1 MSASAPPNVRPGRLV
16 IGLQPVREAVRR
28 HGTALTR
35 VIVQSGDQP
44 RLEALARY
52 ATDQGLKV
60 ERVGRPILDRMSQ
73 GGMHQGALTFAPE
86 LELTPIASLLGE
98 SSLLGV
104 ALDGVQDPQ
113 NFGAVVRSAVALGG
127 AAVIWGEH
135 ASAPLTPATF
145 RASAGAVEHATL
157 CRVASLHGALGEA
170 VTAGVQVVGL
180 DARAPT
186 SLSSLDLTGPT
197 LLVIGN
203 EHEGMKRAVRR
214 ACTAVA
220 HLVPPGPVESL
231 NASVAAAV
239 SLYEAR
245 VQRLRSST

>member
-1 MSASAPPNVRPGRLV
+1 MTGDEPPNTRAGRLV

-44 RLEALARY
+44 RLEALGAIR
-52 ATDQGLKV
+52 ADQGLKV

-73 GGMHQGALTFAPE
+73 GRTHQGAITFAPE

-98 SSLLGV
+98 STLLGV
-104 ALDGVQDPQ
+104 ALDGIQDPQ

-157 CRVASLHGALGEA
+157 CRVASLHGALA
-170 VTAGVQVVGL
+170 KPS
-180 DARAPT
+180 R
-186 SLSSLDLTGPT
+186 
-197 LLVIGN
+197 
-203 EHEGMKRAVRR
+203 
-214 ACTAVA
+214 
-220 HLVPPGPVESL
+220 PVF
-231 NASVAAAV
+231 
-239 SLYEAR
+239 
-245 VQRLRSST
+245 RSSGWTHELPPHFRAWI

>member
-1 MSASAPPNVRPGRLV
+1 MTSREPTGRLV

-28 HGTALTR
+28 HGAALTR
-35 VIVQSGDQP
+35 LIVQSGSQP
-44 RLEALARY
+44 RLEALARF
-52 ATDQGLKV
+52 AQDHGVAV
-60 ERVGRPILDRMSQ
+60 ERAGRPLLDRLSQ
-73 GGMHQGALTFAPE
+73 GGTHQGAMTWAPE
-86 LELTPIASLLGE
+86 LELTPFTQLIGQEQLLAI
-98 SSLLGV
+98 
-104 ALDGVQDPQ
+104 ALDGIQDPQ
-113 NFGAVVRSAVALGG
+113 NFGAVVRSAVALGH

-157 CRVASLHGALGEA
+157 CRVPSLHGALTEA
-170 VTAGVQVVGL
+170 ATAGVQVVGL
-180 DARAPT
+180 DARAPAQLR
-186 SLSSLDLTGPT
+186 SVDLTGPT

-214 ACTAVA
+214 ACTITA

-245 VQRLRSST
+245 IQRLNSNS

>member
-1 MSASAPPNVRPGRLV
+1 MV

-28 HGTALTR
+28 HGTALKR
-35 VIVQSGDQP
+35 MIVQSGTQP
-44 RLEALARY
+44 RLDALVRY
-52 ATDQGLKV
+52 AQDQGVAV
-60 ERVGRPILDRMSQ
+60 ERAGRPLLDRLSQ
-73 GGMHQGALTFAPE
+73 GGTHQGAVAWAPE
-86 LELTPIASLLGE
+86 LELAAFARLLGE
-98 SSLLGV
+98 AQLLAV
-104 ALDGVQDPQ
+104 ALDTIQDPQ
-113 NFGAVVRSAVALGG
+113 NFGAVVRSAVALGN

-157 CRVASLHGALGEA
+157 CRVPSLHGALGEA
-170 VTAGVQVVGL
+170 AAAGVQVVGL

-186 SLSSLDLTGPT
+186 PLRNVDLTGPT
-197 LLVIGN
+197 VLVIGN

-214 ACTAVA
+214 ACTTIA
-220 HLVPPGPVESL
+220 HLVPPGSVESL

-245 VQRLRSST
+245 VQRLKSDI

>member
-1 MSASAPPNVRPGRLV
+1 MTTESSGRLV

-28 HGTALTR
+28 HGSALTR
-35 VIVQSGDQP
+35 VVVQSGTQP
-44 RLEALARY
+44 RLEALVRY
-52 ATDQGLKV
+52 AMDHGVAV
-60 ERVGRPILDRMSQ
+60 ERAGRPQLDRLSQ
-73 GGMHQGALTFAPE
+73 GGTHQGALAWAPE
-86 LELTPIASLLGE
+86 LELTPFSQLLTQE
-98 SSLLGV
+98 NLLAV
-104 ALDGVQDPQ
+104 ALDGIQDPQ
-113 NFGAVVRSAVALGG
+113 NFGAVVRSAVALGS

-157 CRVASLHGALGEA
+157 CRVPSLHGALSEA
-170 VTAGVQVVGL
+170 VMAGVQVVGL

-186 SLSSLDLTGPT
+186 QLSSADLTGPT

-214 ACTAVA
+214 ACTLTA

-245 VQRLRSST
+245 VQRLKSTT